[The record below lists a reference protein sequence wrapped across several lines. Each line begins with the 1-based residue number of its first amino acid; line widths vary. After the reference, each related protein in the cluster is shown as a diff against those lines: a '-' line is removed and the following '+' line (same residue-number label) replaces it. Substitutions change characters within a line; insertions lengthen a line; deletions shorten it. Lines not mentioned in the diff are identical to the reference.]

1 MKRVKK
7 FEIQK
12 LDKNQK
18 IILFPPFKINFVEFW
33 LNWFWLNCDGY
44 CVCVITIRLAYT
56 LPASIRIKVLIT
68 DQRI

>member
-33 LNWFWLNCDGY
+33 LNWF
-44 CVCVITIRLAYT
+44 
-56 LPASIRIKVLIT
+56 
-68 DQRI
+68 